1 MHSIVWDGNTYP
13 FTNFNRCIV
22 IYRYYLSMLGLKSNH
37 VIKKEALDDGYDI
50 ILHAYVY

>member
-1 MHSIVWDGNTYP
+1 MHSKVRDENTYP
-13 FTNFNRCIV
+13 FSNLNRCTV

-50 ILHAYVY
+50 ILHAYD